1 MFCRA
6 ALPFGLLLSVHT
18 LIISAPRY
26 ARSPAVVTSQQPKEP
41 ATSASTCLELSFS
54 GRINGSEKYSRE
66 LGEKLWVRFAPTMN
80 NWGWAI
86 SVEPAESTDDYAWPV
101 NPPFHFGNS
110 EYLSTGYGD
119 TVESQLRHE
128 HRIFFVLNRTVYEQ
142 AVKLVNDEAM
152 SKDPEGA
159 GRYLAALP
167 TIPTGVLYVK
177 PTKFEVVNEGKS
189 VNWMEYSIT
198 AITPVSFH
206 PAADLNAKK
215 RPCPPMHWVP

>member
-1 MFCRA
+1 MFHRA
-6 ALPFGLLLSVHT
+6 ALPFGLLVLLHT
-18 LIISAPRY
+18 LIVSTPGC
-26 ARSPAVVTSQQPKEP
+26 ARSPVPVVGQQPKGP
-41 ATSASTCLELSFS
+41 ATSGSACRELSFS

-66 LGEKLWVRFAPTMN
+66 LGEKLWVRFAPTVN

-119 TVESQLRHE
+119 TVEYQLRHE
-128 HRIFFVLNRTVYEQ
+128 HRIFFVLNRNVYEQ

-167 TIPTGVLYVK
+167 MIPTGVLYVK

-189 VNWMEYSIT
+189 VNWMEYSAT
-198 AITPVSFH
+198 AITPMSFH
-206 PAADLNAKK
+206 PAADLNAKEIS
-215 RPCPPMHWVP
+215 CPPMHWVP